1 MVQHKSRRTA
11 SSAIHRT
18 SRGVVKPPQCAS
30 KPPRPVSKPPQCTS
44 KPLRPTTRPATRPAS
59 DPPGSPD
66 DMREFDRR
74 LLKNSKSE
82 QRVAYIAEQIAKCA
96 EYLSKDPCDVGWWDF
111 RAYGKIAWGKSRI
124 EIAHRVISNV
134 GGFQVIRDAYF
145 SRKAT
150 DLAVVRQRVREHA
163 NLNRRLGHA
172 ATDEEFQ
179 YRQIEAFASRV
190 FRGRVKP
197 LVCEPRKKK
206 AAARKSIARE
216 LVVCLGDWHIGPDLL
231 AEETGAVN
239 FGTKEEARR
248 AAKIVQQVCTY
259 KPEYRNNTSLRVV
272 LLGDFIHGCLHD
284 LRDGAVM
291 SEQKSRAIHLLIQV
305 IAHFSRAFKKVTI
318 EAITGNHGRDKQ
330 RHAKPATS
338 GKWDSHEMT
347 IYSAVKAACF
357 ALRNVEWHLPKS
369 AFGVFSIFGKRYFYT
384 HGNDVFRAGNP
395 GQSINVAALES
406 QANRLNATLR
416 DRDEYAVVIIGHAH
430 QAVQVLLN
438 NGVAVIVNG
447 PFTPVDSY
455 AVSIGLFESVCSQQI
470 FEAVPGHPVG
480 DSRRITL
487 DKSVDEDASLDG
499 IIKEWS
505 GF

>member
-1 MVQHKSRRTA
+1 
-11 SSAIHRT
+11 
-18 SRGVVKPPQCAS
+18 
-30 KPPRPVSKPPQCTS
+30 
-44 KPLRPTTRPATRPAS
+44 
-59 DPPGSPD
+59 
-66 DMREFDRR
+66 MREFDRR
-74 LLKNSKSE
+74 VLRCPETE
-82 QRVAYIAEQIAKCA
+82 QQVAYIAEQIAKCA
-96 EYLSKDPCDVGWWDF
+96 EETGKKPCDVGWWDF
-111 RAYGKIAWGKSRI
+111 RAFGKIAWGKSRI
-124 EIAHRVISNV
+124 GIAHRLISNV

-145 SRKAT
+145 SRRAT
-150 DLAVVRQRVREHA
+150 DLAVVRQRAREHA

-172 ATDEEFQ
+172 AADEEFQ

-197 LVCEPRKKK
+197 IAVGPDKKTKKTKKK
-206 AAARKSIARE
+206 GDKLIPRE
-216 LVVCLGDWHIGPDLL
+216 LVVCLGDWHLGADLVV
-231 AEETGAVN
+231 EETGAVN

-248 AAKIVQQVCTY
+248 VAKIVQQVCTY
-259 KPEYRNNTSLRVV
+259 KPEYRNETTLHVV

-291 SEQKSRAIHLLIQV
+291 AEQKSRAIHLLIQAL
-305 IAHFSRAFKKVTI
+305 AHFAHAFRKVVV
-318 EAITGNHGRDKQ
+318 EAVTGNHGRDKQ

-357 ALRNVEWHLPKS
+357 GLQNVEWHLPRS
-369 AFGVFSIFGKRYFYT
+369 AFAVFTIFGKRYFVT
-384 HGNDVFRAGNP
+384 HGNDVFKAGNP

-416 DRDEYAVVIIGHAH
+416 DRDEYAVVIVGHAH

-438 NGVAVIVNG
+438 NGVTVIVNG